1 MKHYPDTPI
10 CTNGHA
16 PIISVKSCKM
26 HLLESKPV
34 LVTSELS
41 KINGV
46 NLNYNLETNGPP

>member
-10 CTNGHA
+10 STNGHA

-26 HLLESKPV
+26 HLFKQNLV
-34 LVTSELS
+34 LVPSEFN

-46 NLNYNLETNGPP
+46 NLNYTLETNSPL